1 MENNFKILSVN
12 CQGLNDFKKRK
23 DVFDFLRHKAFNI
36 YCLQDTHFTREME
49 KIVYAQ
55 WGYKVHFSNYKSNA
69 RGTAILFHN
78 NFEYKVIQEK
88 VDINGNYLILDIIIQ
103 GNRISLVTLYG
114 PNKDKPTF
122 FENINLILDEL
133 GNEHIIMCG
142 DFNLV
147 LEPEIDTENYQ
158 HVNNPNARNKLL
170 EIIENKNLIDAYR
183 QLHETEPRFTWRK
196 RNPRKQARL
205 DFFLISE
212 NLLTFLNKSSIE
224 HSYRSDHSSITLEL
238 TINEFKRGKGLW
250 KFNNSLLIR
259 NDYTTLIKNTINCI
273 KEQYAIPV
281 YNINAIGEIPDE
293 SLQFTINYQLID
305 GDSRKN
311 NFIFQSH
318 SKTKKNE

>member
-1 MENNFKILSVN
+1 M
-12 CQGLNDFKKRK
+12 
-23 DVFDFLRHKAFNI
+23 FLIFLDIKCSTYIA
-36 YCLQDTHFTREME
+36 YKTHISLEKWK

-69 RGTAILFHN
+69 RGTAILIHN

-88 VDINGNYLILDIIIQ
+88 VDINGKFLILDIIIQ

-114 PNKDKPTF
+114 PNKDKPTC

-196 RNPRKQARL
+196 LNPRRL
-205 DFFLISE
+205 RMRE
-212 NLLTFLNKSSIE
+212 GKSGLFS
-224 HSYRSDHSSITLEL
+224 
-238 TINEFKRGKGLW
+238 RGKSRST
-250 KFNNSLLIR
+250 N
-259 NDYTTLIKNTINCI
+259 LIKQWIR
-273 KEQYAIPV
+273 A
-281 YNINAIGEIPDE
+281 
-293 SLQFTINYQLID
+293 QF
-305 GDSRKN
+305 G
-311 NFIFQSH
+311 H
-318 SKTKKNE
+318 